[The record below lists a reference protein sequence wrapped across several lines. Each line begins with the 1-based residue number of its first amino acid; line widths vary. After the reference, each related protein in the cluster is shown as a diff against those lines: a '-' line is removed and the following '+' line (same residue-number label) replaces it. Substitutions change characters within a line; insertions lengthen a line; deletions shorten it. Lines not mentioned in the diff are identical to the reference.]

1 MGDYRAEYLF
11 VLRQCQARWAQI
23 MQSIAECD
31 TELAQRTAALAGV
44 TAAPLPAAPAA
55 QRRVQKNLPTVL
67 PVYEQAHRLLGVDLS
82 AVPGV
87 SGGVLCVL
95 LSELGTA
102 QHIREKFRSAEAFAS
117 WLGLCPDNRVS
128 GGRILQAGTRKV
140 TNRLATIL
148 RLAANSLG
156 RAKGR
161 MGEFVRR
168 FKGRLGKAEGI
179 VAGAHKLA
187 RIIWAKVVS
196 GQPYDEAKAF
206 DTTPAATARRIKN
219 LHHQACALN
228 LKLSPHNSLA
238 ILLLRRP
245 RRCHHQNLHHGFVSD
260 AAAQPICIRVPLMVS
275 SKL

>member
-1 MGDYRAEYLF
+1 MRTIPTQTMKTRQRKKVLHAKHLAASRAPG
-11 VLRQCQARWAQI
+11 A
-23 MQSIAECD
+23 
-31 TELAQRTAALAGV
+31 
-44 TAAPLPAAPAA
+44 LPAAPAA
-55 QRRVQKNLPTVL
+55 QRRVQKNMPAVL
-67 PVYEQAHRLLGVDLS
+67 PVYEEAHRLLGVDLS

-128 GGRILQAGTRKV
+128 GGRILKAGTRKV
-140 TNRLATIL
+140 ANRIATIL

-156 RAKGR
+156 RATGR

-187 RIIWAKVVS
+187 RVIWAMVVS
-196 GQPYDEAKAF
+196 GQPYDEAQAF
-206 DTTPAATARRIKN
+206 DTAQAATARRLKN
-219 LHHQACALN
+219 LQNQAQTQT
-228 LKLSPHNSLA
+228 LKL
-238 ILLLRRP
+238 
-245 RRCHHQNLHHGFVSD
+245 
-260 AAAQPICIRVPLMVS
+260 VPL
-275 SKL
+275 